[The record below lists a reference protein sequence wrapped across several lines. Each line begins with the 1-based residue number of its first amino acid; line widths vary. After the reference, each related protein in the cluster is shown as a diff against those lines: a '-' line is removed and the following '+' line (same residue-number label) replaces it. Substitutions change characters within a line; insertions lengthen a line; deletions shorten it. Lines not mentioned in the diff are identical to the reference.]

1 MLKCPSDTK
10 SWSQKQRLWLLKFN
24 ILTGQDNQ
32 AYNCL
37 LNPLLDLKEVLA
49 LMVIRTEIKV
59 CQLFSVSLLGDLMF
73 STYRMVKV

>member
-37 LNPLLDLKEVLA
+37 LTPLLDLKEVLA

-59 CQLFSVSLLGDLMF
+59 CQLFSLSLLGDLMF